1 MPALRFSQALTA
13 NQIGFNPLT
22 NWQFVRVPNAWR
34 AGAFVKVITRATTT
48 GVRESI
54 FSGSQ
59 NILQRSPVQGGGTA
73 GVTPAELNTP
83 PTEFQA
89 APDDNL
95 QILFDEVAGG
105 TPTID
110 GIIIIEPL

>member
-1 MPALRFSQALTA
+1 MPAFRFSQALTA
-13 NQIGFNPLT
+13 NQKGFNPLT
-22 NWQFVRVPNAWR
+22 SWQFNRVPNAWVK
-34 AGAFVKVITRATTT
+34 GAFVKVITRATTN

-59 NILQRSPVQGGGTA
+59 NILQSCNVQGGGTA

-95 QILFDEVAGG
+95 QILFDEVLGG

-110 GIIIIEPL
+110 GIIIIEPI